1 MRPLRSLLT
10 AAALVLAAAPAA
22 AQSIPPAAQGVAHG
36 DYHLGLLNDSQRA
49 DLMRRLDSYAV
60 VEVFLRACGRPPAL
74 ERRIR
79 HIVSGCIR
87 PDSIETLAGHY
98 RRAVASRENLRWDC
112 VSTGGRQMIEKSETA
127 IRLTV
132 ADLTRLCRRE

>member
-1 MRPLRSLLT
+1 MRILRPFLT
-10 AAALVLAAAPAA
+10 AAAITLAAVPAA
-22 AQSIPPAAQGVAHG
+22 AQPVAPAAQQMSHG
-36 DYHLGLLNDSQRA
+36 NYHLGLLNDSQRG

-60 VEVFLRACGRPPAL
+60 VEVFLSACGRPPAL

-87 PDSIETLAGHY
+87 QDSIETLARHY
-98 RRAVASRENLRWDC
+98 RRAIASRANLNWDC
-112 VSTGGRQMIEKSETA
+112 VSTGGRQMIEKSENA